1 MTEHSHVNDT
11 GIRLKP
17 VLHVRHRLLL
27 EQVLQNW
34 IADEQKSQVREIVL

>member
-34 IADEQKSQVREIVL
+34 IADEQRLQTFELKY